1 MSVTDRR
8 TSSWTTA
15 RLQSLPCIARSR
27 SSPSGSPGDIDRRPS
42 RDHTARCRVLSRTRI
57 FGYGCSLRPCIA
69 WCSRRVHPAMP
80 PEEPLMDIVL
90 RALAAYVF
98 ILFLMRVVGRRE
110 LSSMEPS
117 DVILLVVIGDLVQN
131 GVTQSDY
138 SVTGIVLAAGT
149 IGVLATITAVITH
162 RWSRIRN
169 VIEGEPVILVQDGQ
183 LIERNM

>member
-1 MSVTDRR
+1 
-8 TSSWTTA
+8 
-15 RLQSLPCIARSR
+15 
-27 SSPSGSPGDIDRRPS
+27 
-42 RDHTARCRVLSRTRI
+42 
-57 FGYGCSLRPCIA
+57 
-69 WCSRRVHPAMP
+69 
-80 PEEPLMDIVL
+80 MDIVL
-90 RALAAYVF
+90 RALVAYVF

-149 IGVLATITAVITH
+149 IGLLATLTAFVTF

-169 VIEGEPVILVQDGQ
+169 VIEGEPVILVEDGK
-183 LIERNM
+183 LIERNMKHERLTLDEVMEQARLQQGVESLHDVRWAVLETSGSISIVKKE